1 MRLRGVIIVES
12 LLADIG
18 WLQGPY
24 VAYVEKM
31 TSCENGSTDG
41 SWSMNSHVSH
51 FNRYKPYEKQIL
63 SGNFTLNSS
72 LDDTVWVNLRMDI
85 RANNQWKPNAFVL
98 KIQNACSTFRSNF
111 RGVFNVVFK
120 GVPQNNPCSVP
131 TVRLR
136 SQYRECEAW
145 SRQFLARTIGIVY
158 LRRPSSPK
166 FKWGWSIWDLHLQ
179 WPCGLELFQ
188 RPCFPVWLLPRH
200 LQRGKKGLKD
210 FQSLPSRRN
219 AIYSQVR
226 HIIWK
231 LCQISH

>member
-120 GVPQNNPCSVP
+120 GVPQDNPCSVP
-131 TVRLR
+131 T
-136 SQYRECEAW
+136 
-145 SRQFLARTIGIVY
+145 GIYTFNDPVDWNFSSVPVFPYGFY
-158 LRRPSSPK
+158 LVT
-166 FKWGWSIWDLHLQ
+166 
-179 WPCGLELFQ
+179 CN
-188 RPCFPVWLLPRH
+188 V
-200 LQRGKKGLKD
+200 GKKDSKI
-210 FQSLPSRRN
+210 SN
-219 AIYSQVR
+219 
-226 HIIWK
+226 
-231 LCQISH
+231 LCLQGEMRFIPKSVT